1 VKLKRQEASMTDLAA
16 LKGDV
21 GAPIEEKKDLAF
33 REGSR
38 LGQNPAEKIIGS
50 ASDIY
55 SGVSKQTIR
64 SAEVVSEHVQDW
76 PTPLLRMADPA
87 EIGAAA
93 AFLASSDSSFM
104 TASELAVDGGLAQL

>member
-1 VKLKRQEASMTDLAA
+1 VLKSDVAA
-16 LKGDV
+16 LIK
-21 GAPIEEKKDLAF
+21 EMKDLAF

-38 LGQNPAEKIIGS
+38 LGQNAAEKISGG

-76 PTPLLRMADPA
+76 PVSSLVIAFVGGFGIAKLLTR
-87 EIGAAA
+87 
-93 AFLASSDSSFM
+93 
-104 TASELAVDGGLAQL
+104 

>member
-1 VKLKRQEASMTDLAA
+1 MSDVPSGNTSAGAKDVTDDLAA
-16 LKGDV
+16 LESDV
-21 GAPIEEKKDLAF
+21 GSLIKEMKDLAF

-38 LGQNPAEKIIGS
+38 LGQNAAGKISGC

-76 PTPLLRMADPA
+76 PVSSLVCLCRRVWYRQTLHSLTMLKRHRR
-87 EIGAAA
+87 AA
-93 AFLASSDSSFM
+93 
-104 TASELAVDGGLAQL
+104 